1 MSVGEK
7 LNWGESFNW
16 GGFHQ
21 SRSLIFHH
29 TSCKSNIWM
38 VCIFKVLNFE
48 NSAPMPTVVK
58 VCQVT
63 RVQNWGFTS
72 LNFSL
77 ITQTRQAAA
86 EISFF
91 GKCWKHRLLFF
102 TLSPPLIWETKM
114 HFVPFQEN
122 TNVTP
127 QSDTVSNI
135 PSVNRVILQ
144 SLFLLIITDSPS
156 LMSFYHHWNI
166 VLHKVVNWVCI
177 GNHLNWVT
185 SFHSEPLTHS
195 HTKANIRA
203 HTRTSDMFM
212 RKHLN
217 IHKLIYEY
225 AHTHTH
231 VIHTHTNM

>member
-7 LNWGESFNW
+7 LNKGESFNW

-72 LNFSL
+72 LSFSL
-77 ITQTRQAAA
+77 TGRD
-86 EISFF
+86 
-91 GKCWKHRLLFF
+91 RNLLFWKMLKALAAVF
-102 TLSPPLIWETKM
+102 HLLPPPLLWETKM

-185 SFHSEPLTHS
+185 SFHGEPLSHS

-212 RKHLN
+212 RKHTKTN
-217 IHKLIYEY
+217 TNM
-225 AHTHTH
+225 HTHTH